1 MPYIRSKLT
10 LYDSKYLSKKPSMA
24 SADDG
29 YTGADESA
37 TPMTDAET
45 YEVTEFDNNIWG
57 EAT

>member
-1 MPYIRSKLT
+1 
-10 LYDSKYLSKKPSMA
+10 MA